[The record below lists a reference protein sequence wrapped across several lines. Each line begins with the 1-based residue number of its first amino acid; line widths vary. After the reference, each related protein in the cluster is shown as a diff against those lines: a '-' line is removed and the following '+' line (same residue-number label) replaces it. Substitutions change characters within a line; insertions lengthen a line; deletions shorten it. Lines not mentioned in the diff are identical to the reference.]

1 MDACHRVT
9 FYYICFLF
17 FVPRKKTQAI
27 LLCKI
32 MLMKT
37 QVCPSLAF
45 TFTWLA

>member
-1 MDACHRVT
+1 MDVCHRAT

-17 FVPRKKTQAI
+17 FVPHKKTV

-37 QVCPSLAF
+37 
-45 TFTWLA
+45 